1 MKTKIDYMHML
12 TQLPISDLKYMFWQE
27 EIKQDYLDGKFNMFI
42 NSMQNQQDIP
52 FKFVNILNDNFWEL
66 ISEDSLEPEQIRIYN
81 EWDELLNNE
90 LGKQIEIDKF

>member
-52 FKFVNILNDNFWEL
+52 FEFVNILNDNFWEL
-66 ISEDSLEPEQIRIYN
+66 ISEDSLEPEQIIS
-81 EWDELLNNE
+81 
-90 LGKQIEIDKF
+90 GTKKG